1 MQNKAELT
9 KIFGVEPFEKFK
21 LAKSKHWYYVGQ
33 DNKLHKIT
41 ENGYEV
47 VNDEVI
53 EMLNNPHKLLKHIT
67 FTTEEQYALKHIL
80 NAFGFTKE
88 AYLKRTVGGNL
99 VMHDA
104 GTEKQLPKELFPSL
118 KLGKAVDVGA
128 VLLL

>member
-9 KIFGVEPFEKFK
+9 KLFGVEPFEKFK

-47 VNDEVI
+47 VN
-53 EMLNNPHKLLKHIT
+53 
-67 FTTEEQYALKHIL
+67 
-80 NAFGFTKE
+80 AFGFTKE

-99 VMHDA
+99 AIHDA

-118 KLGKAVDVGA
+118 KSGKAVDVDA